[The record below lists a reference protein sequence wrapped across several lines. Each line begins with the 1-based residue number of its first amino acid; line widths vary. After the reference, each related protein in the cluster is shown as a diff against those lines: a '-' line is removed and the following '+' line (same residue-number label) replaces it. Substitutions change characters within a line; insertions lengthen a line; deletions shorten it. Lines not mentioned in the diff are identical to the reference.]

1 MDDEK
6 FVKVEE
12 HEQLVRDMETGAIL
26 RINNSELQRARL
38 AKRRQKQQI
47 TDVEELKKEVSDI
60 KSMLQAILEKI

>member
-6 FVKVEE
+6 FVKVED
-12 HEQLVRDMETGAIL
+12 HDQLVRDMETGAIL
-26 RINNSELQRARL
+26 RINNSELQRVRL